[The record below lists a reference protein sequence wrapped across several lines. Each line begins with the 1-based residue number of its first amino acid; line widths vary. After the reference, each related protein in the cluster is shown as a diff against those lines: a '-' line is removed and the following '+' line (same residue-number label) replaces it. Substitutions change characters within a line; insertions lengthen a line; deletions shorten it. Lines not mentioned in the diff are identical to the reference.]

1 MQKKNSTSQMKCS
14 KKWESQNKNRKM
26 KNVLLGLFVVLG
38 LNTFAQSKI
47 AHVDSQKLLDT
58 LPSRKLAIKKLDSLK
73 AAGMQELQVMDADF
87 QKAYSIYMTNKDRMS
102 EVERQIQESKLMQKQ
117 QMLEATQTSLE
128 EGLQLM
134 SEELNAPILDR
145 VQKSIEIVSE
155 RKKLNYVIDVSA
167 TMYSK
172 GGVDITNEVI
182 VELLILDAAATKK

>member
-1 MQKKNSTSQMKCS
+1 
-14 KKWESQNKNRKM
+14 M
-26 KNVLLGLFVVLG
+26 KNVLLGLFVALG

-73 AAGMQELQVMDADF
+73 TAGMQELQVMDADF
-87 QKAYSIYMTNKDRMS
+87 QKAYQIYMTNKDKMS

-172 GGVDITNEVI
+172 GGMDITNEVI